1 MSYALRDVRPR
12 QTESILSRWLQ
23 ISSCSSAGRE
33 DKVALD
39 FDLGRRDNRLIMS
52 GVTLNS
58 HSDSSGEDI
67 SVSEPEWP
75 SKSVLALSGE
85 VAVDNGVD
93 AAVATGACAGSGPRW

>member
-1 MSYALRDVRPR
+1 
-12 QTESILSRWLQ
+12 
-23 ISSCSSAGRE
+23 
-33 DKVALD
+33 VALD

-67 SVSEPEWP
+67 SVSEPERP

-85 VAVDNGVD
+85 VAAGEGVNGM
-93 AAVATGACAGSGPRW
+93 VATGACAAPGTGS